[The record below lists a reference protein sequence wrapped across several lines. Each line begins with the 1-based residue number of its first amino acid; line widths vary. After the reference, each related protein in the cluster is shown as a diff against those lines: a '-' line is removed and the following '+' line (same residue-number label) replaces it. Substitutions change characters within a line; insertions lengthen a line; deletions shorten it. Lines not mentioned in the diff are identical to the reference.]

1 LKRDGFK
8 LVMNIIMKIV
18 IVLAVLI
25 GMRCLFTESF
35 YIRAVRPLLI
45 SSALIVIS
53 GYFFSSQKKYFMS
66 VTVLGTLFCSVLY
79 IKVLVQEVLT
89 YGMFNEIVSFS
100 IGIVNAVLLTFLL
113 FESTQLSKMFVLIIL
128 YMPLVLFWSY
138 YFSSGAWISV
148 DTVMAILQTNVSES
162 CEYIS
167 DTMTFSGCIG
177 LLTLSGLVLLSAWIA
192 SSLEKKNVYKYG
204 SVFLVAFVVANAI
217 FAYRHRNNIVTDIVV
232 QTKLYTEKYNDF
244 EKQKTVR
251 KTSLKNGVGRIA
263 NVGDG
268 VYVLVIGESQNRNN
282 MSAYGY
288 QRKTTPWLESMKH
301 IENFIIFD
309 KAYSCHTHTVPVLT
323 YALTAKNQY
332 NDLKLGESVSLLEV
346 VEAAGFETVWI
357 SNQVKYSAWD
367 TPVTVIADEANQQFW
382 HNNNVGE
389 KTATNHYDLKLV
401 ESIEKIKITDKM
413 LIVFH
418 LMGNHGSYRER
429 YPKDFKKFNG
439 RKTLDEYDN
448 SILYNDYVVQNLFEK
463 VRELPNFK
471 GFVYFADHAD
481 AVLQGLAHDASKFVP
496 EMTHVPMYMYFDKS
510 YVREFEEKVYKLN
523 DSRSTVFTNDLAFNT
538 ILSIMDIQVD
548 SVYEAH
554 NDIVSD
560 EYDANV
566 QRFKTL
572 YGKKQICIE
581 GK

>member
-1 LKRDGFK
+1 MKRDGFK

-100 IGIVNAVLLTFLL
+100 IGVVNAVLLTFLL
-113 FESTQLSKMFVLIIL
+113 FESTRLLKMFVLIIL

-167 DTMTFSGCIG
+167 DAMTFSGCIG

-204 SVFLVAFVVANAI
+204 SVFLVAFVVANAF

-401 ESIEKIKITDKM
+401 ESIEKIKTTDKM

-463 VRELPNFK
+463 VMELPNFK

-496 EMTHVPMYMYFDKS
+496 EMTHIPMYMYFSDAYVQEHCDK
-510 YVREFEEKVYKLN
+510 VTMMETAKKHI
-523 DSRSTVFTNDLAFNT
+523 FTNDLIYNT
-538 ILSIMDIQVD
+538 MLSVMDIRFVNM
-548 SVYEAH
+548 YEEY
-554 NDIVSD
+554 NDITSD
-560 EYDANV
+560 AYDYDA
-566 QRFKTL
+566 QRFRTL
-572 YGKKQICIE
+572 YGKKKIE
-581 GK
+581 N

>member
-1 LKRDGFK
+1 
-8 LVMNIIMKIV
+8 MKIV
-18 IVLAVLI
+18 IVFTVLF
-25 GMRCLFTESF
+25 GMRCLFTEIF

-401 ESIEKIKITDKM
+401 ESIEKIKTTDKM

>member
-1 LKRDGFK
+1 MKRDGFK